1 MGVEVPLVIL
11 ATSEIFMLKNAWI
24 KPFLNCSRFTS
35 LRLHWVELLQGDV
48 AEWRALFTS
57 AGTEGMS

>member
-1 MGVEVPLVIL
+1 MPGLTIPELQQVYVTE
-11 ATSEIFMLKNAWI
+11 ATL
-24 KPFLNCSRFTS
+24 
-35 LRLHWVELLQGDV
+35 VELLQGDV